1 MNFGNSIADVNGI
14 KVGHWT
20 DEIASTGC
28 TVVICPSGTIGGV
41 DVRGAAPG
49 TRETDLLKSENS
61 VQEVNAILLAGG
73 SAFGL
78 AAASGV
84 MDALAENGVGFKV
97 GAHTIP
103 IVPAAIIF
111 DLNIGDNSY
120 PDYEAGKNAV
130 EMALSK
136 NIAIGSVGAG
146 TGATVAKIAGM
157 ERAIKSGIGMSS
169 ITFDSGVIVSAIVV
183 VNALGCVRDI
193 NTGKIVAGVR
203 GEVGEFLDENM
214 LIATP
219 NNSIDNGSNTTLGIV
234 VTNAKLEN

>member
-1 MNFGNSIADVNGI
+1 MCIRD
-14 KVGHWT
+14 
-20 DEIASTGC
+20 
-28 TVVICPSGTIGGV
+28 
-41 DVRGAAPG
+41 R
-49 TRETDLLKSENS
+49 
-61 VQEVNAILLAGG
+61 
-73 SAFGL
+73 
-78 AAASGV
+78 
-84 MDALAENGVGFKV
+84 
-97 GAHTIP
+97 
-103 IVPAAIIF
+103 
-111 DLNIGDNSY
+111 
-120 PDYEAGKNAV
+120 
-130 EMALSK
+130 
-136 NIAIGSVGAG
+136 SVGAG

-234 VTNAKLEN
+234 VTNAKLEKTKVNRLATVAHDGLASSIWPVHTRSDGDVIFGLATQEIDVSESNAFKIEAFAVKVVERAILNAIYNSKSLSGVPSVQDWSQK